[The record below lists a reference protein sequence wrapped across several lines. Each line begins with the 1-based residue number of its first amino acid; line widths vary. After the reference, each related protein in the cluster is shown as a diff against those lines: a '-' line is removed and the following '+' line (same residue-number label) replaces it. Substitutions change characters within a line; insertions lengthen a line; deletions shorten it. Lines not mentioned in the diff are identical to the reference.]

1 MPWISRPSFQPRP
14 SYFQLCGPGQTAL
27 NLFRP
32 RFATLRA
39 GGRSSP
45 VCTAGGRINGATPLA
60 YRRPLWGPREGTRRP
75 GGGGHDPVISMGACC
90 PPPQAPLPALRAR
103 QGGLCG
109 AGGWVQVGQHR
120 LRGTRDAHTHPQ
132 LPPQLFPSASL
143 AGCTHDSTSW
153 PPTSSPWTIG
163 RAPSSTCP

>member
-39 GGRSSP
+39 GGAAHLCAQP
-45 VCTAGGRINGATPLA
+45 GAELMGRHRWHTEGLYGAQRGNTET
-60 YRRPLWGPREGTRRP
+60 WGWGTRPGYQHGGLLPPPPRP
-75 GGGGHDPVISMGACC
+75 HFLHTEQGKGAC
-90 PPPQAPLPALRAR
+90 AER
-103 QGGLCG
+103 
-109 AGGWVQVGQHR
+109 GGWVQVGQHR
-120 LRGTRDAHTHPQ
+120 PRGTQGMHTHPH
-132 LPPQLFPSASL
+132 PPAQLFPSASL
-143 AGCTHDSTSW
+143 AGCTHGSTSW